1 MNIGLI
7 TSSSIPNIGGA
18 EIGLHNIALE
28 LKRNG
33 HNPILFTSYRHR
45 SNLIKTNWN
54 YLIWW
59 LVFLQAS

>member
-7 TSSSIPNIGGA
+7 TSSSIPNVGGA

-33 HNPILFTSYRHR
+33 HNPILFTSY
-45 SNLIKTNWN
+45 STI
-54 YLIWW
+54 
-59 LVFLQAS
+59 